1 MNADDFPH
9 GPVPQRTL
17 YGSAPR
23 RRPKRQS
30 TRPKRLIEEANA
42 PVPAPKRRK
51 VMQGQQTLG
60 QLHEQFARI
69 EKLIVN
75 NSSLF
80 RSADYVASRSVMG
93 AQTDADIAYTS
104 ALRAVDTCS
113 RQVERAIE
121 KMEQSMDVME
131 IELFKSRDWWSNIS
145 ILCPC
150 MLDILLCST
159 R

>member
-1 MNADDFPH
+1 MNADDLPH
-9 GPVPQRTL
+9 GPVPQGTF
-17 YGSAPR
+17 YGSTSR
-23 RRPKRQS
+23 VRPKRQS

-42 PVPAPKRRK
+42 PVSAPKRRK
-51 VMQGQQTLG
+51 AMQGQQTLG

-69 EKLIVN
+69 ERMIIN

-80 RSADYVASRSVMG
+80 GSADYVASRPVMG
-93 AQTDADIAYTS
+93 AQRDADIAYTS
-104 ALRAVDTCS
+104 ALQAVDTCS

-131 IELFKSRDWWSNIS
+131 IELFKSRDWWSSIS

-150 MLDILLCST
+150 KLDFLLYSM